1 MTGHTRNATS
11 EGIDMLKFPTVL
23 PFLVVAMLFSGTSIF
38 TQTNGSQ
45 TPMPGSLGEKKSAH
59 FIVTLSSDPTPPVRG
74 LGTLEAIVTDAAGAS
89 ITDAQVTFDLNMTN
103 MNHGKNIVTAVHQGK
118 GAYGGKVRFMMPGP
132 WRAIVRVLRPGQ
144 EPEDLRFEFN
154 VKFR

>member
-1 MTGHTRNATS
+1 MPKIR
-11 EGIDMLKFPTVL
+11 TVL
-23 PFLVVAMLFSGTSIF
+23 PFLVAAMLLSGTSVF
-38 TQTNGSQ
+38 TQTNDKPAS
-45 TPMPGSLGEKKSAH
+45 GSLGEKKSAH

-74 LGTLEAIVTDAAGAS
+74 LDALEAIVTDAVGVPV
-89 ITDAQVTFDLNMTN
+89 TDAQVSFDLNMTT
-103 MNHGKNIVTAVHQGK
+103 MNHGKNVVTAVHQGK
-118 GAYGGKVRFMMPGP
+118 GAYGGQVRFMMPGP